1 MPSEPHTDPASRSRR
16 APGRVVAFAL
26 LAAVVVLVP
35 TAIVAMV
42 GGNFGMP
49 EPATADGEAV
59 VRVWRILLVMATAV
73 AAVVVLLLTV
83 AVVTGARRRQAS
95 STKGSVPLE
104 IAYTAVP
111 LGLVAAIFA
120 VGGWLGIRM
129 ADVTDGDS
137 MVIETEAFRWGWRF
151 TYPDGVQV
159 VSATAADEALVVL
172 PVDQTVTF
180 ELRSDDVIHSFFVP
194 AFATKLDVIPGTVN
208 ELRVHT
214 RTEGEY
220 AGHCA
225 EFCGIDHA
233 RMNFR
238 VLVVDRERYD
248 AWIAGGGEG
257 AP

>member
-1 MPSEPHTDPASRSRR
+1 VPSEPHTDPADRARR
-16 APGRVVAFAL
+16 APGRVVA
-26 LAAVVVLVP
+26 LAVLAGIVVLVP

-73 AAVVVLLLTV
+73 GALVVLLLTV
-83 AVVTGARRRQAS
+83 AVVTGARRRHAS
-95 STKGSVPLE
+95 QSKGSVPLE
-104 IAYTAVP
+104 VAYTAVP
-111 LGLVAAIFA
+111 LGLVAVIFG

-129 ADVTDGDS
+129 ADETDGDS

-159 VSATAADEALVVL
+159 VSATSADEALVVL
-172 PVDQTVTF
+172 PVDETITF
-180 ELRSDDVIHSFFVP
+180 SLRSNDVIHSFFVP

-238 VLVVDRERYD
+238 VLVVDQARFD
-248 AWIAGGGEG
+248 AWVAAGGEG
-257 AP
+257 EP